1 MNLENR
7 YNFAGIKEI
16 IKNIIDQAEIM
27 EESVEK
33 MDIVIKEAIGKGGN
47 AWQSTS
53 AEELRN
59 KWDSYVEEIKKYINI
74 VHASQEKIELINDT
88 MSEE

>member
-1 MNLENR
+1 MELENR

-16 IKNIIDQAEIM
+16 TKNIIEQAEIM
-27 EESVEK
+27 EESVAK
-33 MDIVIKEAIGKGGN
+33 MDLVIKESIGKGGN

>member
-1 MNLENR
+1 MELENR

-16 IKNIIDQAEIM
+16 TKIIIEQAEIM

-47 AWQSTS
+47 AWQSMS

-74 VHASQEKIELINDT
+74 VHASQEKIELINDK